1 MAKQYAEATTY
12 EAKLEKVMSRLGVD
26 KYDYNWDRFSCW
38 VEFWYKGEMYHFEHS
53 IENAKA
59 HGNNVRY
66 GSDVFA
72 QVVLTLEDIARM
84 TERGIYE
91 LSTWVSGLKALP
103 KSKDIPQCFIL
114 LGFHDIPSEA
124 DLKNRYRDLVKI
136 AHPDAGGNAEYF
148 MSIQSAFE
156 NAEKALAERNKSN
169 V

>member
-1 MAKQYAEATTY
+1 MAKQYADAATY
-12 EAKLEKVMSRLGVD
+12 EAKLKKVISRLDVE

-38 VEFWYKGEMYHFEHS
+38 IEFWYKGQMYRFEHS

-91 LSTWVSGLKALP
+91 LSTWVAGLKALP
-103 KSKDIPQCFIL
+103 KPKEIPQCFLL
-114 LGFHDIPSEA
+114 LGFTDIPTCDE
-124 DLKNRYRDLVKI
+124 LKKRHKELAKAN
-136 AHPDAGGNAEYF
+136 HPDVGGNNEYF
-148 MSIQSAFE
+148 ISIQKAFE
-156 NAEKALAERNKSN
+156 SAQQVLKEAGEG
-169 V
+169 